1 MAQYNITDLQET
13 IAALATPNGVGAIG
27 VIRLSGKDAITICN
41 NVFKGPNLL
50 EQAPNTIHFGKI
62 VEGDTVLDE
71 VLVSLFKAPRSYTGE
86 DVVEVSC
93 HGSPYIQE
101 KVINAFVKQGA
112 RLAKPGEF
120 TLRAFMNKK
129 LDLSQAEAVAD
140 LISSDSS
147 TSHNAAMK
155 QMRGGFSHKIA
166 ELRQQLIDFAA
177 LIELELDFGEE
188 DVEFADR
195 GKLEQLVLEIQQV
208 IQGLIQ
214 SFEYGNVIKKGIPT
228 VIAGKPNAGKST
240 LLNALVNE
248 ERAIVSEIAGTTRDV
263 IEEAI
268 QIDGI
273 TFRFIDT
280 AGLREK
286 GSKIESI
293 GIDKAYEKIKQ
304 ASVVIYL
311 FDVDKIKADEVEA
324 TISALEHDNAVV
336 LKVANKTDKTGLE
349 KAKIKFKGIDDII
362 FISSKEKQIEP
373 LLNEL
378 KKLVRD
384 KKQLNDD
391 VIVTNARHFDALNKS
406 NEALTKVLEGLQ
418 SHISGDLVALDIR
431 QALYHLGEIT
441 GEITSE
447 DLLSSIFS
455 RFCIGK

>member
-13 IAALATPNGVGAIG
+13 IVALATPSGIGAIG

-41 NVFKGPNLL
+41 SVFKGPNLL

-71 VLVSLFKAPRSYTGE
+71 VLVSLFKAPKSYTGE
-86 DVVEVSC
+86 DVIEVSC

-155 QMRGGFSHKIA
+155 QMRGGFSNKIA

-195 GKLEQLVLEIQQV
+195 GKLERLVLEIQQV

-248 ERAIVSEIAGTTRDV
+248 DRAIVSEIAGTTRDT

-311 FDVDKIKADEVEA
+311 FDVDKTKADVVEA

-349 KAKIKFKGIDDII
+349 KAKNKFKAIDDII
-362 FISSKEKQIEP
+362 FISSKEKEIEP
-373 LLNEL
+373 LLEEL

-406 NEALTKVLEGLQ
+406 NEALTKVLDGLQ
-418 SHISGDLVALDIR
+418 THISGDLVALDIR